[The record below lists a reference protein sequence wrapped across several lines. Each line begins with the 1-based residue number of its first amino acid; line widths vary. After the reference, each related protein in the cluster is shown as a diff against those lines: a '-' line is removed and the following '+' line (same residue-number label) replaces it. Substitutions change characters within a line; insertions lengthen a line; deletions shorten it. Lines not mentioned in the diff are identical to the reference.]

1 MPTEVSLNDLSTFV
15 STGSDSSELETID
28 TAIECSEDAACCS
41 EVVSSGEVHAS
52 GADADEPT
60 AADEASTETAV
71 NDESRCDLDP
81 PCGVE
86 QSSTPEP
93 ESAGAAEGDF
103 VEELAT
109 SVEAAAPLADEQQP
123 LAEADTEEAVPQ
135 IEQLAARFEEPAVHV
150 EEPIAGDSEPVTGIA
165 AATEKSEL
173 ASETIVASDDSD
185 RDIAPVAD
193 TEATKDVEAIEG
205 TEDLK
210 AAEDAEAT
218 KDTATVAEAADVDGA
233 VPVEGSASDEPACG
247 FTALKLRDEVL
258 QTVLERGYSQPTPIQ
273 AETIPYI
280 LEGRDV
286 FGQAQTGT
294 GKTAAFALPLLSRLD
309 LSQKAPQV
317 LVLAPTRELALQVSE
332 SFERYGAGLD
342 GFRCTAIYGGSD
354 FYPQIRD
361 LRQGVHVVV
370 GTPGRVIDHMKRGT
384 LQLNQLK
391 TIVLDEADEM
401 LRMGFVDDV
410 TWVLSQ
416 TPEERQ
422 VALFSATLPEPIRRI
437 AREHQRD
444 PKEIRIESEVRT
456 AETVRQRSLLVNWRD
471 KVDALARILEVEP
484 TDGVIV
490 FVATKSTTTELAD
503 QLIERGFSATPL
515 NGDIPQNLRERT
527 VEQLKA
533 GRVDVIVATDVAAR
547 GLDVSRV
554 SHVIN
559 FDIPTETE
567 SYVHRIGRTGRA
579 GRSGEAILFVKPQER
594 RHVRRIEQATGQ
606 RIEHMQLPS
615 VDEVNE
621 VRLAKFKQRITETLE
636 AGNLD
641 FFTGLINQYQQ
652 ETNTPPWQVAAAL
665 AKLMQGDTPLLM
677 EEPPRPKR
685 EPKPE
690 RQRDRRD
697 ESSSDRPPRQRRD
710 RTDGERS
717 GRSDEGMERFRIEVG
732 FTHGVRPGNIVG
744 AIANEAG
751 LDGSNIGR
759 VSIFDDHSTVD
770 LPLGMP
776 KEIFLRLKQ
785 TWVSGR
791 QLRITRVN
799 GRPPQPTQR
808 AHAGIKGKRQFH
820 KKKPQQHGKRKSR
833 RES

>member
-1 MPTEVSLNDLSTFV
+1 MSNDFSLNELSTFV
-15 STGSDSSELETID
+15 STGSDLSESETFETAVACSDDTACSSEDVCCETADEACNVDEAVIENAVDGETHDDAEAVAVVEPVATDETAD
-28 TAIECSEDAACCS
+28 TPVEDVIAPVEVTEQAPEEPQTVVENVVSLAEAAEPVAETAPTAVDASEHVT
-41 EVVSSGEVHAS
+41 EVVDSISEESEEDSVAVAAVAEVS
-52 GADADEPT
+52 EEPEADADIV
-60 AADEASTETAV
+60 DEET
-71 NDESRCDLDP
+71 
-81 PCGVE
+81 
-86 QSSTPEP
+86 
-93 ESAGAAEGDF
+93 
-103 VEELAT
+103 
-109 SVEAAAPLADEQQP
+109 
-123 LAEADTEEAVPQ
+123 
-135 IEQLAARFEEPAVHV
+135 
-150 EEPIAGDSEPVTGIA
+150 
-165 AATEKSEL
+165 
-173 ASETIVASDDSD
+173 
-185 RDIAPVAD
+185 
-193 TEATKDVEAIEG
+193 
-205 TEDLK
+205 
-210 AAEDAEAT
+210 
-218 KDTATVAEAADVDGA
+218 AEAADV
-233 VPVEGSASDEPACG
+233 SEPELG
-247 FTALKLRDEVL
+247 FQTLGLRDEVL
-258 QTVLERGYSQPTPIQ
+258 QAVLERGYSQPTPIQ
-273 AETIPYI
+273 AETIPYL
-280 LEGRDV
+280 LEGRDL

-309 LSQKAPQV
+309 LSQKTPQV

-384 LQLNQLK
+384 LQLNELK

-471 KVDALARILEVEP
+471 KVDALARILEVEE

-503 QLIERGFSATPL
+503 QLIERGFNATPL

-533 GRVDVIVATDVAAR
+533 GRVDIIVATDVAAR

-559 FDIPTETE
+559 FDLPTEPE

-579 GRSGEAILFVKPQER
+579 GRSGEAIAFVKPQER
-594 RHVRRIEQATGQ
+594 RLVRRIEQETGQ
-606 RIEHMQLPS
+606 RIEHMQLPT
-615 VDEVNE
+615 VAEVNE
-621 VRLAKFKQRITETLE
+621 VRLAKFKQRITDTLA
-636 AGNLD
+636 AGDLE

-677 EEPPRPKR
+677 EEPKKPKR
-685 EPKPE
+685 EPRAE

-697 ESSSDRPPRQRRD
+697 EFSDDRPPRQRRE
-710 RTDGERS
+710 RNDGERS
-717 GRSDEGMERFRIEVG
+717 SRSDEGMERFRIEVG
-732 FTHGVRPGNIVG
+732 FTHGVKPGNIVG

-751 LDGSNIGR
+751 LDGCNIGR

>member
-1 MPTEVSLNDLSTFV
+1 MSTDLSLDDLSTFV
-15 STGSDSSELETID
+15 STVSEPAEMVAEELCSDACAQSFVECEQLTED
-28 TAIECSEDAACCS
+28 AAPVEAAAIECSAPTEEVECVELTEDAACGEDQPDAACS
-41 EVVSSGEVHAS
+41 
-52 GADADEPT
+52 P
-60 AADEASTETAV
+60 
-71 NDESRCDLDP
+71 
-81 PCGVE
+81 
-86 QSSTPEP
+86 
-93 ESAGAAEGDF
+93 
-103 VEELAT
+103 
-109 SVEAAAPLADEQQP
+109 
-123 LAEADTEEAVPQ
+123 
-135 IEQLAARFEEPAVHV
+135 
-150 EEPIAGDSEPVTGIA
+150 
-165 AATEKSEL
+165 
-173 ASETIVASDDSD
+173 
-185 RDIAPVAD
+185 
-193 TEATKDVEAIEG
+193 AIE
-205 TEDLK
+205 
-210 AAEDAEAT
+210 APAEKELTGFDALGLRPELRQT
-218 KDTATVAEAADVDGA
+218 LVA
-233 VPVEGSASDEPACG
+233 
-247 FTALKLRDEVL
+247 
-258 QTVLERGYSQPTPIQ
+258 RGYLQPTPIQ
-273 AETIPYI
+273 AETIPYL

-309 LSQKAPQV
+309 LLQRSPQV

-384 LQLNQLK
+384 LRLNELK

-422 VALFSATLPEPIRRI
+422 VALFSATLPDPIRRI

-444 PKEIRIESEVRT
+444 PKEIHIESEVRT
-456 AETVRQRSLLVNWRD
+456 AETVRQRCLIVNWRD

-490 FVATKSTTTELAD
+490 FVSTKSTTTELAD
-503 QLIERGFSATPL
+503 QLVERGFSATPL

-559 FDIPTETE
+559 FDVPTETE

-594 RHVRRIEQATGQ
+594 RQVRRIEDATGQ
-606 RIEHMQLPS
+606 RIEQMQLPS
-615 VDEVNE
+615 VADVNE
-621 VRLAKFKQRITETLE
+621 VRLAKFKQRITDTLE
-636 AGNLD
+636 AGELE
-641 FFTGLINQYQQ
+641 FFTGLVNQYQQ
-652 ETNTPPWQVAAAL
+652 ETNIPPWQVAAAL
-665 AKLMQGDTPLLM
+665 AKLLQGNTPLLLA
-677 EEPPRPKR
+677 EPPKPKR
-685 EPKPE
+685 EPKAE

-697 ESSSDRPPRQRRD
+697 DLSNDRPSRPRRD
-710 RTDGERS
+710 HSDGERS
-717 GRSDEGMERFRIEVG
+717 GRPDEGMERFRIEVG
-732 FTHGVRPGNIVG
+732 LTHGVRPGNIVG

-751 LDGSNIGR
+751 LDGSHIGR
-759 VSIFDDHSTVD
+759 VSIFDEFSTVD

-776 KEIFLRLKQ
+776 REIFQRLKL

-791 QLRITRVN
+791 QLRISRVN
-799 GRPPQPTQR
+799 GRPPQPTQN
-808 AHAGIKGKRQFH
+808 AHAVETSVRGKRKFSKH
-820 KKKPQQHGKRKSR
+820 PPKAHGKHKSR

>member
-1 MPTEVSLNDLSTFV
+1 MSNDFSLNDLSTFV
-15 STGSDSSELETID
+15 STGSNLPESETFET
-28 TAIECSEDAACCS
+28 AVACSDDAAC
-41 EVVSSGEVHAS
+41 SSDDVCCEISDEACKVDEAVIENAVDGEPYD
-52 GADADEPT
+52 DANVDAVAEPV
-60 AADEASTETAV
+60 AADETVDSPAEEDAGPV
-71 NDESRCDLDP
+71 D
-81 PCGVE
+81 VAE
-86 QSSTPEP
+86 QAP
-93 ESAGAAEGDF
+93 
-103 VEELAT
+103 EELEPV
-109 SVEAAAPLADEQQP
+109 VEVAEP
-123 LAEADTEEAVPQ
+123 LAEAAEPVEETEPPVVNDETPPTAVDALEQVTEVVDSIPEESAEDLEAVSAVA
-135 IEQLAARFEEPAVHV
+135 EVSEEPEANTVLAD
-150 EEPIAGDSEPVTGIA
+150 EET
-165 AATEKSEL
+165 
-173 ASETIVASDDSD
+173 
-185 RDIAPVAD
+185 
-193 TEATKDVEAIEG
+193 
-205 TEDLK
+205 
-210 AAEDAEAT
+210 
-218 KDTATVAEAADVDGA
+218 AEAADV
-233 VPVEGSASDEPACG
+233 EEPESG
-247 FTALKLRDEVL
+247 FKTLGLRDEIL
-258 QTVLERGYSQPTPIQ
+258 KAVLERGYSQPTPIQ
-273 AETIPYI
+273 AETIPY
-280 LEGRDV
+280 LLAGRDL

-309 LSQKAPQV
+309 LSQKLPQV

-332 SFERYGAGLD
+332 SFERYGAGLE

-456 AETVRQRSLLVNWRD
+456 AETVRQRSIVVNWRD
-471 KVDALARILEVEP
+471 KVDALARILEVEE

-503 QLIERGFSATPL
+503 QLIERGFNATPL

-533 GRVDVIVATDVAAR
+533 GRIDIIVATDVAAR

-559 FDIPTETE
+559 FDLPTETE

-579 GRSGEAILFVKPQER
+579 GRSGEAIAFVKPQER
-594 RHVRRIEQATGQ
+594 RLVRRIEESTGQ
-606 RIEHMQLPS
+606 RIEHMQLPT
-615 VDEVNE
+615 VAEVNE
-621 VRLAKFKQRITETLE
+621 VRLAKFKQRISDTLE

-677 EEPPRPKR
+677 EEPPKPKR

-697 ESSSDRPPRQRRD
+697 EFSDDRPPRQRREGNS
-710 RTDGERS
+710 GERS
-717 GRSDEGMERFRIEVG
+717 GRPDEGMERFRIEVG
-732 FTHGVRPGNIVG
+732 LTHGVKPGNIVG

-751 LDGSNIGR
+751 LDGCNIGR
-759 VSIFDDHSTVD
+759 VSIFDEHSTVD

-791 QLRITRVN
+791 QLRISRVN

-820 KKKPQQHGKRKSR
+820 KSKPPQHGKRKSR

>member
-1 MPTEVSLNDLSTFV
+1 MSNEASPSDLSTFV
-15 STGSDSSELETID
+15 STGSDLT
-28 TAIECSEDAACCS
+28 
-41 EVVSSGEVHAS
+41 
-52 GADADEPT
+52 
-60 AADEASTETAV
+60 
-71 NDESRCDLDP
+71 
-81 PCGVE
+81 
-86 QSSTPEP
+86 EP
-93 ESAGAAEGDF
+93 ETVETDVACSDDPICSDELFCSSVNASEAA
-103 VEELAT
+103 
-109 SVEAAAPLADEQQP
+109 VEAAVEDAPGCD
-123 LAEADTEEAVPQ
+123 ADTPSVEESLVDVA
-135 IEQLAARFEEPAVHV
+135 ESTTEEPAPIPETAEDDV
-150 EEPIAGDSEPVTGIA
+150 ETSDEG
-165 AATEKSEL
+165 
-173 ASETIVASDDSD
+173 ETSDV
-185 RDIAPVAD
+185 PETD
-193 TEATKDVEAIEG
+193 TEIVS
-205 TEDLK
+205 EDS
-210 AAEDAEAT
+210 AE
-218 KDTATVAEAADVDGA
+218 TAGES
-233 VPVEGSASDEPACG
+233 ESG
-247 FTALKLRDEVL
+247 FKVLGLRNEVL

-273 AETIPYI
+273 AETIPYL
-280 LEGRDV
+280 LEGRDL

-309 LSQKAPQV
+309 LSQKSPQV

-354 FYPQIRD
+354 FYPQIRA

-384 LQLNQLK
+384 LQLNELK

-416 TPEERQ
+416 LPEERQ

-444 PKEIRIESEVRT
+444 PKEVRIESEVRT

-471 KVDALARILEVEP
+471 KVDALTRILEVEE

-503 QLIERGFSATPL
+503 QLIERGFNATPL

-559 FDIPTETE
+559 FDMPTETE

-579 GRSGEAILFVKPQER
+579 GRSGEAIAFVKPQER
-594 RHVRRIEQATGQ
+594 RLVRRIEQATGQ
-606 RIEHMQLPS
+606 RIEHMTLPT

-621 VRLAKFKQRITETLE
+621 VRLAKFKQRITDTLE
-636 AGNLD
+636 AGDLD

-677 EEPPRPKR
+677 EEPPKPKR
-685 EPKPE
+685 SE
-690 RQRDRRD
+690 RAERRRDRD
-697 ESSSDRPPRQRRD
+697 SDDRPPRQRRD
-710 RTDGERS
+710 RRDGERS
-717 GRSDEGMERFRIEVG
+717 DRSDEGMERFRIEVG
-732 FTHGVRPGNIVG
+732 FTHGVKPGNIVG

-751 LDGSNIGR
+751 LDGRNIGR
-759 VSIFDDHSTVD
+759 VSIFDEHSTVD

-791 QLRITRVN
+791 QLRISRVN